1 MKSFISFLSSPR
13 FLAALVAVLL
23 VLSFIPTSSG
33 PALEV
38 ILSQTGLEKVSEA
51 AEEHLEQQREQALKG
66 FLLLSA
72 LKVGLAVLRSSE
84 IGLILNV
91 RIGDLAVAVYDYVNF
106 GWKVLLAA
114 VAYYY
119 MAGYLLALASV
130 VNIWFLWAAL
140 TCIAAWLLIV
150 DLRPGNLRIRAVLAR
165 TGMTASVLVL
175 LLYVGL
181 PLSLVGAGW
190 VSAHI
195 TGEPISEA
203 NRIYED
209 MGRTMPS
216 LQDETARVEKKT
228 DASDIGTATVTVPF
242 PYDGSD
248 PSLAITEG
256 PKGGM
261 DRAGILAGLV
271 SGDSLRE
278 LKDYLEK
285 RSRAL
290 ASAVLRQ
297 TAAYLFNIVLFPLL
311 MIIVLYL
318 GCRYLINL
326 ALLK

>member
-1 MKSFISFLSSPR
+1 MKPSLSFLSSPR

-23 VLSFIPTSSG
+23 VLSFVPTPNG
-33 PALEV
+33 PAIEV
-38 ILSQTGLEKVSEA
+38 ILSQAGLGRINEA

-84 IGLILNV
+84 VGLILNV
-91 RIGDLAVAVYDYVNF
+91 RIGDLAIAVYDYVNF
-106 GWKVLLAA
+106 GWKILLAA

-119 MAGYLLALASV
+119 IAEYLLMFTSV
-130 VNIWFLWAAL
+130 VNIWFLWVAL
-140 TCIAAWLLIV
+140 TCITAWLLMG
-150 DLRPGNLRIRAVLAR
+150 DLRPNSQRLRSFFAR
-165 TGMTASVLVL
+165 TGTAASVLAL

-190 VSAHI
+190 VSTHI
-195 TGEPISEA
+195 TGEPIRVA

-209 MGRTMPS
+209 MSETMPS
-216 LQDETARVEKKT
+216 LLNEKTSGEQKADT
-228 DASDIGTATVTVPF
+228 SEIHTSTVTVPF

-256 PKGGM
+256 PKE
-261 DRAGILAGLV
+261 DRSSAGFLARLV
-271 SGDSLRE
+271 SGHKLKD

-285 RSRAL
+285 RSKAL

-311 MIIVLYL
+311 MLVTLYY
-318 GCRYLINL
+318 GCKYLMSL
-326 ALLK
+326 ATNR

>member
-1 MKSFISFLSSPR
+1 MKSFLTSPR

-23 VLSFIPTSSG
+23 VLSFIPTSNG

-38 ILSQTGLEKVSEA
+38 ILSQTGFEKVNEA
-51 AEEHLEQQREQALKG
+51 ATEHLEQQREQALKG

-119 MAGYLLALASV
+119 IAEYLLTLASV

-150 DLRPGNLRIRAVLAR
+150 DFRPGNLRLRSVLAR

-195 TGEPISEA
+195 TGEPIKEA
-203 NRIYED
+203 NSIYED
-209 MGRTMPS
+209 MGHTMPS
-216 LQDETARVEKKT
+216 LTGEKTGGEKKAGT
-228 DASDIGTATVTVPF
+228 SDIPTTTVTVPF

-256 PKGGM
+256 PKGE
-261 DRAGILAGLV
+261 RAGIFAGLV
-271 SGDSLRE
+271 SGDSIKE
-278 LKDYLEK
+278 LKDYLEQ

-297 TAAYLFNIVLFPLL
+297 TAAYLFNIVIFPLL
-311 MIIVLYL
+311 MLFTLYFA
-318 GCRYLINL
+318 CKYVMNL
-326 ALLK
+326 VILR

>member
-1 MKSFISFLSSPR
+1 MKSFLSSPR

-23 VLSFIPTSSG
+23 VLSFIPTSNG
-33 PALEV
+33 PAIEV
-38 ILSQTGLEKVSEA
+38 IFSQAGFVKVSEA

-84 IGLILNV
+84 VGLILNV

-119 MAGYLLALASV
+119 VAEYLLALTSV

-140 TCIAAWLLIV
+140 VFIMAWLLIV
-150 DLRPGNLRIRAVLAR
+150 DLRPGNLRLRAAFAR
-165 TGMTASVLVL
+165 TGVTASVLVL
-175 LLYVGL
+175 LLYIGL

-195 TGEPISEA
+195 TGEPINAA
-203 NRIYED
+203 NRLYKD
-209 MGRTMPS
+209 MGETMPS
-216 LQDETARVEKKT
+216 LLDDKGKGEKKADT
-228 DASDIGTATVTVPF
+228 SDINTSTVTVPF

-256 PKGGM
+256 PNG
-261 DRAGILAGLV
+261 DTTRAGLLARIV
-271 SGDSLRE
+271 SGDKLEE
-278 LKDYLEK
+278 LKSYLQQ
-285 RSRAL
+285 RSKAL
-290 ASAVLRQ
+290 ASAILRQ
-297 TAAYLFNIVLFPLL
+297 TAAYIFNIALFPLL
-311 MIIVLYL
+311 MLMVLYF
-318 GCRYLINL
+318 GCRYLISL
-326 ALLK
+326 AAIK